1 MRRRILMPVLALA
14 AVAALV
20 AGCGSNGSASG
31 GAESAM
37 SADTMST
44 MDHSAMTTAA
54 TSGVAGAQKT
64 IGADAQAVTLRVSLD
79 KLLGEHALLAI
90 HATQR
95 GYQGGADFPALAKKL
110 DANSVAI
117 SKAIGSVYG
126 AAAAKQ
132 FLDGK
137 FLWRDH
143 IRFFVQYTQA
153 LAKHDSAGQKKAVAN
168 LMKYV
173 NTQAAFFAKAT
184 GLPKQT
190 LVNDLTAHV
199 IQLKGQ
205 LDAYAKGNYAQS
217 YRLTHAAYEH
227 MFMTGDTLA
236 AAIAEQQ
243 GMGGTMSKAADLQ
256 VTLDRMLGEHAY
268 LATWATQAGVSGGK
282 NFPALG
288 KQLDRNSVA
297 LSKAIASLYGA
308 KAGKQFLDGRN
319 LWRAHIDDFVAYTVA
334 TAKGDKMGQK
344 QAVAKLN
351 AYIPTQ
357 AAFFSKA
364 TGLPKQVLVDDLT
377 AHVLQLKGAV
387 DAYHGKRYAQTFT
400 LAHAAFEHM
409 FMTGDALAG
418 GIAKQK
424 GLS

>member
-1 MRRRILMPVLALA
+1 MRRSILISVLALG
-14 AVAALV
+14 AVAALL

-31 GAESAM
+31 SDDSAM
-37 SADTMST
+37 TGGMSS
-44 MDHSAMTTAA
+44 MHHSAMTMAA
-54 TSGVAGAQKT
+54 TGGVAGAQKT
-64 IGADAQAVTLRVSLD
+64 IGADAQAVSLRVSLD
-79 KLLGEHALLAI
+79 RLLGEHALLAI

-95 GYQGGADFPALAKKL
+95 GYEGGADFPALAKKL

-126 AAAAKQ
+126 AAAAKR
-132 FLDGK
+132 FLNGK

-143 IRFFVQYTQA
+143 ITFFVRYTQA
-153 LAKHDSAGQKKAVAN
+153 LAKHDDAGQKQAVAN
-168 LMKYV
+168 LLTYV
-173 NTQAAFFAKAT
+173 KTQAAFFAKAT
-184 GLPKQT
+184 GLPKQA
-190 LVNDLTAHV
+190 LANDLTAHV
-199 IQLKGQ
+199 LQLKGQ
-205 LDAYAKGNYAQS
+205 LDAYARGDYAQS
-217 YRLTHAAYEH
+217 YRLAHAAYEH

-243 GMGGTMSKAADLQ
+243 GMGGTASKAADLE

-268 LATWATQAGVSGGK
+268 LATWATQAGVGGGK

-288 KQLDRNSVA
+288 EQLDRNSVA
-297 LSKAIASLYGA
+297 LSKAIGSLYGA
-308 KAGKQFLDGRN
+308 KAGRQFLDGRN

-334 TAKGDKMGQK
+334 TANRDEAGRK

-364 TGLPKQVLVDDLT
+364 IGLPKQVLVDDLT

-418 GIAKQK
+418 GIARQK